1 MVTKC
6 AKSLTAAI
14 LSACMVL
21 SMSLAVPAEE
31 RSNRIESSVQEIDPK
46 TLPGS
51 GTELDPWKMETNTVI
66 EGEVEGNPDDRHYY
80 YFTFNIDKKG
90 RIKPFASV
98 VNPSGTTWHSI
109 SVYSEEVKDSNK
121 VFESGDYQGELKSLG
136 ECGLKPGKYIVQI
149 YTRTCN
155 SYKFS
160 IDFKETDRYEEEL
173 DSPSNPKKILP
184 DGEVYYGEA
193 SPEYG
198 DTYDYYS
205 FDLEKDSKITLYGK
219 SNHNE
224 YYRIEIYS
232 DKSYSED
239 SKVLNEFAKEF
250 TKTDIFDAGSYYIK
264 VSNGLSETSHNGYQ
278 FSITLNGGHSV
289 SENLPMNYS
298 KEGRGDFRVFYNHEI
313 PFYGKAKPT
322 VSMFDEMTVSYK
334 GADYKVKKIKINKK
348 KHLIQITDLEGT
360 DANTVKAVKN
370 ATKGKNGLP
379 FSVNPYY
386 VSGSDKVT
394 PKFGKDGSPKFVK
407 VTISGKDYKA
417 KKDEWD
423 FNASEKIFSFK
434 GNNLNGSFKA
444 N

>member
-1 MVTKC
+1 MISKG

-14 LSACMVL
+14 LSVCMVL
-21 SMSLAVPAEE
+21 SLSSIVQAAEVGNQLESNVQNVTSDSL
-31 RSNRIESSVQEIDPK
+31 
-46 TLPGS
+46 TGS
-51 GTELDPWKMETNTVI
+51 GSLNDPWEIEKNTVI
-66 EGEVEGNPDDRHYY
+66 SHETTEGKNTDYY
-80 YFTFNIDKKG
+80 TFTIEKKG
-90 RIKPFASV
+90 CMKPYV
-98 VNPSGTTWHSI
+98 TGTYSYNYSITNI
-109 SVYSEEVKDSNK
+109 SVYSEEAKDANL
-121 VFESGDYQGELKSLG
+121 VFDNENREQEFKDLG
-136 ECGLKPGKYIVQI
+136 ETGLKPGKYIVKI
-149 YTRTCN
+149 YAEGCT

-160 IDFKETDRYEEEL
+160 INFKETDRYEEEL
-173 DSPSNPKKILP
+173 DSPSNPKKISP

-232 DKSYSED
+232 DKSYSEE

-298 KEGRGDFRVFYNHEI
+298 KEERGDFRVFYNHEI

-334 GADYKVKKIKINKK
+334 GADYKVKKIKVNKK
-348 KHLIQITDLEGT
+348 KHLIQIIDLEGA

-407 VTISGKDYKA
+407 VTILGKDYKA
-417 KKDEWD
+417 KKNEWD
-423 FNASEKIFSFK
+423 FNASEKIFTFK